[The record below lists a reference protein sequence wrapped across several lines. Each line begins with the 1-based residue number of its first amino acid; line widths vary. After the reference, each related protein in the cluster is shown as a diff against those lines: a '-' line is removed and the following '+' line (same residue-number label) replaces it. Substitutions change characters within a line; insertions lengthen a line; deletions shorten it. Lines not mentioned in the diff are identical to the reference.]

1 MKIEHLYYF
10 LVIANSKSI
19 NKASKKLFLSQ
30 QHLSR
35 IINTLEEDLQ
45 LKLFHR
51 TSTGIELTDKGK
63 VFSTFAEKIVN
74 DYREMQNYF
83 YMDALPVLEGSN
95 EVHGSCQIAFPFFF
109 SIFLN
114 DFIKKLQEVYPGIT
128 IRYFEDT
135 GNYNA
140 ETMRNSNMLH
150 VVVEAKEN
158 VENLFEDSAGL
169 TSYYIGE
176 TGASMCVNRKSSL
189 ADLPVLSQT
198 DLETQ
203 LVTAYPQSSSNI
215 LLQNANV
222 LFVSSNIYQHLDSV
236 VNNNSVCVVASYIR
250 PGIEQLYPD
259 IVLLPFERQFT
270 IPIHIMHPQTHVLT
284 DADKAVIRF
293 TAQYLQQ
300 LNNAQKIAPDVLSF

>member
-10 LVIANSKSI
+10 LVIANTKSI

-35 IINTLEEDLQ
+35 IINALEEELQ

-63 VFSTFAEKIVN
+63 AFSTFAEKIVN
-74 DYREMQNYF
+74 DYREMQTYF
-83 YMDALPVLEGSN
+83 YMDALPTFEKN
-95 EVHGSCQIAFPFFF
+95 TEVHGSCQIAFPFFF

-114 DFIKKLQEVYPGIT
+114 DFIKKLHEVHPGIT

-135 GNYNA
+135 GNYNV

-158 VENLFEDSAGL
+158 VKSLFDDNAGL
-169 TSYYIGE
+169 SSYYIGE
-176 TGASMCVNRKSSL
+176 TGVSMCVNRKSPL
-189 ADLPVLSQT
+189 ADLPVLSQA

-215 LLQNANV
+215 LLQKANV

-250 PGIEQLYPD
+250 PGIERLYPD

-270 IPIHIMHPQTHVLT
+270 IPIHIMHTQKHVLT

-300 LNNAQKIAPDVLSF
+300 LNNSKNITPDSLSS

>member
-45 LKLFHR
+45 LRLFHR

-109 SIFLN
+109 YIFLN
-114 DFIKKLQEVYPGIT
+114 DFIKKLQEVYQ
-128 IRYFEDT
+128 E
-135 GNYNA
+135 
-140 ETMRNSNMLH
+140 H
-150 VVVEAKEN
+150 
-158 VENLFEDSAGL
+158 NL
-169 TSYYIGE
+169 I
-176 TGASMCVNRKSSL
+176 
-189 ADLPVLSQT
+189 
-198 DLETQ
+198 
-203 LVTAYPQSSSNI
+203 I
-215 LLQNANV
+215 L
-222 LFVSSNIYQHLDSV
+222 
-236 VNNNSVCVVASYIR
+236 
-250 PGIEQLYPD
+250 
-259 IVLLPFERQFT
+259 
-270 IPIHIMHPQTHVLT
+270 
-284 DADKAVIRF
+284 
-293 TAQYLQQ
+293 
-300 LNNAQKIAPDVLSF
+300 